1 MTVSRVKSRLG
12 VWRTRSSSGSNLLW
26 DLGKIQFLLGVSRS
40 KNLPFVEHSL
50 TQDQVWS
57 SPIRASSGSRASVG
71 TDGECVVRGRSE
83 GLVRQGK
90 QRKRS
95 VFFLILSHNSSSLNV
110 LFKEKG
116 RDKKGEI
123 TIK

>member
-1 MTVSRVKSRLG
+1 MARLG
-12 VWRTRSSSGSNLLW
+12 PPAGAGPVWELMGN
-26 DLGKIQFLLGVSRS
+26 
-40 KNLPFVEHSL
+40 
-50 TQDQVWS
+50 
-57 SPIRASSGSRASVG
+57 
-71 TDGECVVRGRSE
+71 ECVVRGRSE